1 MRPQRSSVPGR
12 LTLGHI
18 RFSIIETVWNVYFIY
33 PAKPK
38 GFQTSMSQIKLLR
51 KKDRNTL
58 ERNLQQQQGTQTVK
72 HQTSKTVSGT
82 LNASIERLFSYLRIL
97 KVFKNKVFKG
107 SLYLFREV

>member
-1 MRPQRSSVPGR
+1 MRPQRSSVPER

-38 GFQTSMSQIKLLR
+38 GFQTSMSQIKPVR

-107 SLYLFREV
+107 SLYLFKEV